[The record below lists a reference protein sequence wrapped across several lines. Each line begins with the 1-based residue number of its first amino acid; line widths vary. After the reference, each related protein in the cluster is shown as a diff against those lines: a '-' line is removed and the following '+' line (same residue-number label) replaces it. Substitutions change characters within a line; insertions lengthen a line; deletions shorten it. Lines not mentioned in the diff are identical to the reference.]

1 MNDYVLV
8 AVAGLIAGAMNALVG
23 GGSFVT
29 LPALIAAGVPSVQ
42 ANTSST
48 LALYPAQLTTAWAY
62 REGLGPIGDLSL
74 RSLLLSS
81 FIGGAIG
88 AVLLL
93 STPSQTFDV
102 ILPWLLAVTT
112 LTLAFGRRL
121 GESLRR
127 RWHINAPTVLLA
139 QFGLGVYGGY
149 FGGGVGIMMMAVWSL
164 LSERTL
170 KSFNAP
176 RTLLVAAAN
185 TVAAVIFAAAGA
197 IRWNFALTM
206 LVTAAVGG
214 YGGAIAGRRA
224 PAHLVRGGTILFSLV
239 ITSIFFYRAYFK

>member
-1 MNDYVLV
+1 VNDYVLV
-8 AVAGLIAGAMNALVG
+8 AAAGLVAGAMNALVG

-42 ANTSST
+42 ANTTST
-48 LALYPAQLTTAWAY
+48 IALYPAQLTTAWAY
-62 REGLGPIGDLSL
+62 REGLGPIGHLSL

-81 FIGGAIG
+81 FVGGAIG

-121 GESLRR
+121 GDSLRR
-127 RWHINAPTVLLA
+127 HWHINAPVVLLA

-185 TVAAVIFAAAGA
+185 TVAVIIFAAAGA

-206 LVTAAVGG
+206 LTAAAVGG
-214 YGGAIAGRRA
+214 YCGALAGRRA
-224 PAHLVRGGTILFSLV
+224 PALLVRAGTILCSIV
-239 ITSIFFYRAYFK
+239 ITLLFFYRAYVK